1 MKHLGLILILIL
13 NCQLSIVNSALAQGD
28 FNPDNPDEPQ
38 PPVFYYALT
47 AMCDPDGAGTT
58 SGKGN
63 YAPGTTVTVRTSAR
77 TGYTFLYWTLNGE
90 LYSTDMSFSYT
101 TVEGFMD
108 FVAHYQ
114 LTPDN
119 PAEPYMD
126 VKSRLW
132 LESVPEDIC
141 TFNRTSGAFVTADQP
156 VTVSVTGT
164 DQWYEFEGWY
174 KDGVKV
180 SSVSSFQY
188 TPDYEDATLVAHF
201 EEITFNPGNPD
212 EPQLDYVVG
221 DVDKNGQRE
230 IADVRA
236 IVNIILGKDKVRPYL
251 YNHDAA
257 DVNNDGDVT
266 LADVTA
272 LVNLLY

>member
-1 MKHLGLILILIL
+1 MLLLAGSM
-13 NCQLSIVNSALAQGD
+13 QAQGG
-28 FNPDNPDEPQ
+28 FNPVNPDEPQ
-38 PPVFYYALT
+38 TPVIYYALT
-47 AMCDPDGAGTT
+47 AACDPDGAGTT
-58 SGKGN
+58 CGKGS
-63 YAPGTTVTVRTSAR
+63 YAPGTTVTVRTSPR
-77 TGYTFLYWTLNGE
+77 TGYTFLYWSLNGE
-90 LYSTDMSFSYT
+90 QYSTNMSFTYT

-132 LESVPEDIC
+132 LESVPEGIC
-141 TFNRTSGAFVTADQP
+141 TFNRTSGALVTADQP

-174 KDGVKV
+174 KDGLKV
-180 SSVSSFQY
+180 SGASSFQY
-188 TPDYEDATLVAHF
+188 TPDYEDATLVARF

-212 EPQLDYVVG
+212 EPQLDYVLG

-230 IADVRA
+230 MADVRA
-236 IVNIILGKDKVRPYL
+236 MVNIILGSDCVRPYQ
-251 YNHDAA
+251 YNHEAA
-257 DVNNDGDVT
+257 DVNNDGDIS
-266 LADVTA
+266 LADVTT
-272 LVNLLY
+272 LVNLLLNR